1 MVAEYLVIK
10 IEEISQVS
18 EYEYDLLM
26 ASIEEQYD
34 KNRRFD
40 CHKCKNKNKGATNW
54 QEGNLAERKIKG
66 CFDAVAN
73 WKVDNIIFKKCVGN
87 FVLPSTNGILSMF
100 RLYEKGLLPYAG
112 SVSEQPAKIMQIF
125 DIISARKAEKDNE
138 LNDQRSTSQKR
149 VDAKLARKRS
159 GK

>member
-1 MVAEYLVIK
+1 MK
-10 IEEISQVS
+10 IEGLNQVS
-18 EYEYDLLM
+18 EYEYALLM
-26 ASIEEQYD
+26 ASIEAQYD

-40 CHKCKNKNKGATNW
+40 CHKCKNKNRGATNW

-73 WKVDNIIFKKCVGN
+73 WEVDNVRFKKCVGN
-87 FVLPSTNGILSMF
+87 FVLPSTNSILNMF

-112 SVSEQPAKIMQIF
+112 SVTEQPAKIMQIF
-125 DIISARKAEKDNE
+125 DIIYARKAEKDNE
-138 LNDQRSTSQKR
+138 LNDKRSETQKR

-159 GK
+159 GKQDRN